1 MYQDRKV
8 SGHAYVLPVGVLILT
23 LSTIFRLVLDLPVPA
38 MWYVLLFIFIIAI
51 CTYNYMHVKR
61 HHTIAYL

>member
-1 MYQDRKV
+1 MCYSCKGIDFDC
-8 SGHAYVLPVGVLILT
+8 
-23 LSTIFRLVLDLPVPA
+23 TIFRLVLDLTVPA
-38 MWYVLLFIFIIAI
+38 MWYALLFIIIIAI